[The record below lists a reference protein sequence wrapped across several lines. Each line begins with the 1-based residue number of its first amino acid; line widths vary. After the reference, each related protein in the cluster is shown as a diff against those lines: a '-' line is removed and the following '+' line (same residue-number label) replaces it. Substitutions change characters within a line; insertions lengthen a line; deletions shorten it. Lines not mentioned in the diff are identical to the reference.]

1 MRKITD
7 KLRRINPFA
16 RKNDGPLPRPLPG
29 DPSLRV
35 VKVFVEG
42 YEDVAF
48 WRGVFDCFSN
58 PYLYFEISVPTRKDL
73 PKGKKVLMSMIPESS
88 ERMLLCV
95 DSDFDFLFNGATEQ
109 SRLIRD
115 SRYMFHTYTYATE
128 NYLCYAP
135 SLHNVCVK
143 ATKNDTRIFDFERFM
158 ADYSRTIYRLFLWY
172 AYSAKLSDE
181 HVFTLVDFKS
191 SVRLNYLDLEDNG
204 ARTIAWLQRNVARR
218 EQTLA
223 SKHPKQ
229 AAELDDFAAQL
240 GRLGVTPETTYLY
253 MHGHTL
259 MDNVVMVLL
268 ETVCEKTASDDCGAN
283 HCLEKG
289 GRGAEKRNEQL
300 HQYPAIDPG
309 RAARQ
314 RELSGLP
321 SFQTALPGHRAVY
334 GTYDLAD
341 ETAGRGSCLRNDF
354 FDRPRLSATVNVRSG
369 TTKMPKIKTGCLTSP
384 ILTFSP
390 LSECTL
396 TGGGLSISRIC

>member
-181 HVFTLVDFKS
+181 HVFTRLVTAQCRPPRANARQQASQTGGGVGRFRRTTRS
-191 SVRLNYLDLEDNG
+191 ARGNARNDLSLYARAHVDGQRGDG
-204 ARTIAWLQRNVARR
+204 ATGNRMR
-218 EQTLA
+218 
-223 SKHPKQ
+223 
-229 AAELDDFAAQL
+229 
-240 GRLGVTPETTYLY
+240 
-253 MHGHTL
+253 
-259 MDNVVMVLL
+259 
-268 ETVCEKTASDDCGAN
+268 KTASDDCGAN